1 MAPANDPRARR
12 RAFLPSLIAALVSL
26 PWPAAAQSLGF
37 GAPGEQTPVEVLADN
52 GIEWMRDGK
61 RFVAH
66 GNASA
71 ARGDTTVYADTLT
84 AHYRENP
91 QGKSELWR
99 LDANGHVRIA
109 SPTETATGDVAV
121 YDIGSAVLVVR
132 GDPFAK
138 LVTPDTVVTAR
149 DELEYWDA
157 KRFAVARGDAVVVR
171 EGRTLTADIVT
182 AYFSPK
188 SAPKPQKTKT
198 GAAGQG
204 SEIDA
209 MDAHGH
215 VTITTKTEV
224 ATGDRGRYNTR
235 TGIATLLDNVTLTR
249 GTDTLNGAYAVI
261 NMNTGISTLYSKLP
275 GAKTDKPKPVRGK
288 FIPKKA
294 EPLPEERGAAKP

>member
-12 RAFLPSLIAALVSL
+12 ALPLLLTAALAWL
-26 PWPAAAQSLGF
+26 PLPAAAQSLGF

-71 ARGDTTVYADTLT
+71 TRGETTVYADTLT
-84 AHYRENP
+84 AHYREGKT
-91 QGKSELWR
+91 GKSELWR
-99 LDANGHVRIA
+99 LDAQGHVRIA
-109 SPTETATGDVAV
+109 SPTETASGDVAV
-121 YDIGSAVLVVR
+121 YDIGSAVLVLR
-132 GDPFAK
+132 GEPVAK

-171 EGRTLTADIVT
+171 DGRTLKADIVT
-182 AYFSPK
+182 AYFAPK
-188 SAPKPQKTKT
+188 SAQKPQKGKAK
-198 GAAGQG
+198 GGD
-204 SEIDA
+204 IDA
-209 MDAHGH
+209 VDAHGH
-215 VTITTKTEV
+215 VTITSKTEV
-224 ATGDRGRYNTR
+224 ATGDRGRYNVK

-249 GTDTLNGAYAVI
+249 GGDTLNGAYAVV
-261 NMNTGISTLYSKLP
+261 NMNTGVSTLYSQVP

-294 EPLPEERGAAKP
+294 EPLPEERGARKP